1 MKVTLY
7 MAVTANG
14 WIARGDHTVAW
25 SNEEWQEYARAIK
38 EAGAYII
45 GNATY
50 QMMIKEGEFEKIG
63 NPATCVL
70 THSPK
75 LDEGAIMFAVTPE
88 EALGK
93 LEARGFTRVIIG
105 GGSQCNA
112 AFLRAGLVDEVL
124 IDVEP
129 LDLDS
134 MMPLL
139 LMSQVGTGDGSANPL
154 AGANMGNMMQMM
166 MLMSMMRG
174 GKSENGVKSTSVDS
188 FFDRVRK

>member
-1 MKVTLY
+1 
-7 MAVTANG
+7 
-14 WIARGDHTVAW
+14 
-25 SNEEWQEYARAIK
+25 
-38 EAGAYII
+38 
-45 GNATY
+45 
-50 QMMIKEGEFEKIG
+50 MMIKEGEFEKIG

-129 LDLDS
+129 PMFGS
-134 MMPLL
+134 GIPLFSTCAL
-139 LMSQVGTGDGSANPL
+139 EVPLELIETKKYSKDGVQL
-154 AGANMGNMMQMM
+154 HY
-166 MLMSMMRG
+166 
-174 GKSENGVKSTSVDS
+174 
-188 FFDRVRK
+188 RVIKQTL